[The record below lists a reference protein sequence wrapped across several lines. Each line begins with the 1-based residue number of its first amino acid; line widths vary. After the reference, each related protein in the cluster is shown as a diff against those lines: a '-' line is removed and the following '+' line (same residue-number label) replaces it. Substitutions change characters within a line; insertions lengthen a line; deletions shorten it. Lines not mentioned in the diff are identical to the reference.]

1 MKPAVFLDRDGTINS
16 DEGHYYIY
24 RPEDFILNPGVTDIT
39 FSMEEDDAAKLKA
52 EYGLEVTPEGLVT
65 GTPTKSVKSMN
76 FEVTASSDDSTPTT
90 ASMFFRIIEPL
101 QAADG
106 NKFEAEYTDLDGNSG
121 NAPNY
126 FNDRQMIYDKTS
138 YAIDMGLGGMMIWH
152 MACDDTQNLEK
163 SLTGAMKQAIEDR
176 NAL

>member
-1 MKPAVFLDRDGTINS
+1 MKKFLILIAALCLLLTACGQAA
-16 DEGHYYIY
+16 
-24 RPEDFILNPGVTDIT
+24 PEASP
-39 FSMEEDDAAKLKA
+39 DAAAASDAAQTAGIL
-52 EYGLEVTPEGLVT
+52 
-65 GTPTKSVKSMN
+65 SN
-76 FEVTASSDDSTPTT
+76 FST
-90 ASMFFRIIEPL
+90 
-101 QAADG
+101 
-106 NKFEAEYTDLDGNSG
+106 TDLDGNSG
-121 NAPNY
+121 SAPNY